1 MNGDLT
7 TRSTMLVCVCWI
19 LAALAGGAQAADGY
33 LSPVAIVADS
43 GGDTLYVAQH
53 TASQIAVVDTGKPSV
68 KRTWPLPAMPTGLVL
83 SPDDSTLYVTM
94 GGVKG
99 AVGVIDVRSGKVAKT
114 IPAGHTPMAP
124 VITADGK
131 TLYVCNRFNNAVAV
145 YDLASGGE
153 TARIEM
159 VREPVAAA
167 LSPDGKRL
175 LVVNHLPAGRA
186 DEVYLAA
193 VVCIVDTVSNAVTAT
208 IQLPNGSS
216 GMRGIALSPDG
227 AFAYVTHILGRYHLP
242 TTQLERGWMNTNA
255 LTIID
260 VAGEA
265 FVNTV
270 LLDDVDRGAANPWA
284 VACTEDGK
292 YVCVTH
298 AGTHEISVID
308 RALLHEKLDKVA
320 AGENVS
326 EVSKTP
332 EDVPNDLAF
341 LVGMRRRIALDG
353 NGPRALALTGNT
365 AWAAEY
371 FTDSLCSVAI
381 SSDVRPAPA
390 DLALGPKRKLTAE
403 RLGEQLFND
412 ASLCFQQW
420 QSCASCHPDVRAD
433 GFNWD
438 LLNDGM
444 GNPKNVKSLL
454 LAHQTPPV
462 MATGVRD
469 KAETAVRAGIR
480 HIQFAVRPEEDAQAI
495 DAFLK
500 SLKPVPSPELE
511 DGKLSAAAERGK
523 ALFEKAGCSSCH
535 SGSLYT
541 DLAQYNIGTGVGREK
556 DTKFDTPT
564 LCETWRTGPYL
575 HDGRAAT
582 IEELLTTY
590 NVGDEHGMTST
601 MSPEAIS
608 DLAAFVR
615 SL

>member
-1 MNGDLT
+1 MNGPLT
-7 TRSTMLVCVCWI
+7 TRSTMLVCVCWCI
-19 LAALAGGAQAADGY
+19 AVLAGGAQAADGY

-53 TASQIAVVDTGKPSV
+53 TANQIAVVDTGKPSV
-68 KRTWPLPAMPTGLVL
+68 KKPWPLPAAPTGLAL
-83 SPDDSTLYVTM
+83 SPDGSTLYVTM
-94 GGVKG
+94 GGANG
-99 AVGVIDVRSGKVAKT
+99 LVGVIDVRSGKVAKT
-114 IPAGHTPMAP
+114 IAAGHTPMAP
-124 VITADGK
+124 VVTADGK

-145 YDLASGGE
+145 FDLPSGSE

-167 LSPDGKRL
+167 LSPYGKRL
-175 LVVNHLPAGRA
+175 IVVNHLPAGRA

-193 VVCIVDTVSNAVTAT
+193 VVCIVDTASNAVTAT

-227 AFAYVTHILGRYHLP
+227 AFAYVTHTLGRYHLP

-265 FVNTV
+265 LVNTV

-326 EVSKTP
+326 EVSKSP

-341 LVGMRRRIALDG
+341 LVGMRRRIALAG

-365 AWAAEY
+365 AWATEY
-371 FTDSLCSVAI
+371 FTDSLCSVDV
-381 SSDVRPAPA
+381 SPDVRPAPA
-390 DLALGPKRKLTAE
+390 ALALGPKRKITPE
-403 RLGEQLFND
+403 RLGEQHFND

-444 GNPKNVKSLL
+444 GNPKNAKSLL
-454 LAHQTPPV
+454 LSHLTPPV
-462 MATGVRD
+462 MISGVRD

-480 HIQFAVRPEEDAQAI
+480 YIQFAVRPEEDAEAI

-511 DGKLSAAAERGK
+511 GGKLSAAAERGK
-523 ALFEKAGCSSCH
+523 ALFKATGCSSCH
-535 SGSLYT
+535 AGSLYT
-541 DLAQYNIGTGVGREK
+541 DLAMYDVGTGTGREK
-556 DTKFDTPT
+556 DMKFDTPT
-564 LCETWRTGPYL
+564 LCEVWRTGPYL

-582 IEELLTTY
+582 IEELLTTH
-590 NVGDEHGMTST
+590 NAGDQHGETSS
-601 MSPEAIS
+601 MSPEAIG
-608 DLAAFVR
+608 DLAAAM
-615 SL
+615 